1 MKIEFTADIN
11 LKAERESPERYN
23 ALKQILIELKEN
35 NISYLIID
43 GDTFNKEINKDEKK
57 IYMPISNKIINEFK
71 PLKIFLRHI
80 HKSCKYKKIIF
91 PDSSQSININE
102 TAKRRFIIYDT
113 FSNDFFSKQIQNQII
128 YLTMEEHIKSLFV
141 KIQNI
146 LLKKM
151 SIHFFICNIFLSV
164 VYF

>member
-11 LKAERESPERYN
+11 LKAERETPERYN

-71 PLKIFLRHI
+71 PLKISLRLI

-102 TAKRRFIIYDT
+102 
-113 FSNDFFSKQIQNQII
+113 
-128 YLTMEEHIKSLFV
+128 
-141 KIQNI
+141 
-146 LLKKM
+146 LLKEDLLFM
-151 SIHFFICNIFLSV
+151 ILFQMIFFQNKFKIKLFI
-164 VYF
+164 